1 MEKTG
6 NAEMIGKDRPAT
18 RGMLV
23 AAIAIAVVVA
33 LQVIYA
39 TTADLRTDEAYYW
52 TLSKEYVLSYLD
64 HPPMVAWMVRFGT
77 AIFGDTN
84 FGARFGGLLAIWVAV
99 AILGDI
105 VWRLTLRRGSGQEAC
120 EPRRGR
126 HPRFRRSRSSVRVR
140 PNVIMEVPRVAARE
154 AAVAALGAGIASIAE
169 HPPLQARQTTWPLR
183 GQGY

>member
-1 MEKTG
+1 MPWQRHGRSPAFTLKKHRFDFAGTVAEKLAYEDD
-6 NAEMIGKDRPAT
+6 NAEITGKDRPAA

-39 TTADLRTDEAYYW
+39 ATADLRTDEAYYW

-84 FGARFGGLLAIWVAV
+84 FGARFGGLLAMWVAV

-105 VWRLTLRRGSGQEAC
+105 VWRLTRDRCRCPCGADAVRGA
-120 EPRRGR
+120 
-126 HPRFRRSRSSVRVR
+126 
-140 PNVIMEVPRVAARE
+140 
-154 AAVAALGAGIASIAE
+154 
-169 HPPLQARQTTWPLR
+169 
-183 GQGY
+183 